1 MNTYKWNC
9 RDVEVYTSYTDDKG
23 NTEPLVIFKVNW
35 KLIVSDLLGNVATS
49 EGVQT
54 LNVYDLS
61 NFKGFDTITNAQ
73 VTEWVKISMEET
85 QVAKEKLLADSIL
98 DSLINPVTQ
107 MLTLNND

>member
-23 NTEPLVIFKVNW
+23 NTKPLVIFKVNW
-35 KLIVSDLLGNVATS
+35 ELIVSDLLGNVATT

-54 LNVYDLS
+54 LNVDNLS

-73 VTEWVKISMEET
+73 VTEWVKSTMGET
-85 QVAKEKLLADSIL
+85 QVAKEKLSADSIL
-98 DSLINPVTQ
+98 NSLINPVTQ
-107 MLTLNND
+107 ILTLNN

>member
-35 KLIVSDLLGNVATS
+35 ELIVSDLLGNVATT

-54 LNVYDLS
+54 LNVDNLS

-73 VTEWVKISMEET
+73 VTEWVKSTMGET
-85 QVAKEKLLADSIL
+85 QVAKEKLSADSIL
-98 DSLINPVTQ
+98 NSLINPVTQ
-107 MLTLNND
+107 ILTLNN